1 MFEVQRVVKRLKA
14 AVGEEERTDLETQ
27 LEALKEISHGVVAAI
42 AIRSKLAKA
51 KLLPKSVKKADS
63 AAHYPLM
70 TMVQELQDLVAG
82 GAETVS
88 HPGAEKATAK
98 LLSNKVVSEEVS
110 KAVKD
115 LRALF
120 EERPSIRRED
130 EAKSAGRRAG
140 KADHNVGRQ
149 EAKNDDDD
157 DGGREGDRW
166 DRRSAE
172 VTAEADRGREERV
185 HNAQSSHAST
195 ANGKRGADQDH
206 SGEGR
211 PRKQVRIE
219 SDDESGMSKGEDSNE
234 GESTGDSEQDGG
246 EHDGDLDADL
256 SRLPALST
264 GFVAGR
270 GLRLG
275 RASDEEWSDGDADSI
290 DEGADVAGMAKES
303 KKNRMGQRA
312 RRA

>member
-1 MFEVQRVVKRLKA
+1 MFEVQRVVKKLKA
-14 AVGEEERTDLETQ
+14 AVGEEEQTGLETQ
-27 LEALKEISHGVVAAI
+27 LEALKEISHGVVAAL

-51 KLLPKSVKKADS
+51 KLLPKSLEKADS
-63 AAHYPLM
+63 AAQYPLM

-82 GAETVS
+82 GGETVS

-98 LLSNKVVSEEVS
+98 LLSNKAVSEEVS

-115 LRALF
+115 LRTLF
-120 EERPSIRRED
+120 EERLSTRREG
-130 EAKSAGRRAG
+130 EAKSAGRSAG
-140 KADHNVGRQ
+140 KEDHNVGRQ
-149 EAKNDDDD
+149 EAKNDDD
-157 DGGREGDRW
+157 GREGDRLG
-166 DRRSAE
+166 RRDAE
-172 VTAEADRGREERV
+172 VTTEAGGSSNAERV
-185 HNAQSSHAST
+185 HNAQSRHTST
-195 ANGKRGADQDH
+195 ANGKRGADQDR

-219 SDDESGMSKGEDSNE
+219 SEDESGTSKGEDSNE

-246 EHDGDLDADL
+246 EHGGDSDADL

-290 DEGADVAGMAKES
+290 DEGADVAGTAKES